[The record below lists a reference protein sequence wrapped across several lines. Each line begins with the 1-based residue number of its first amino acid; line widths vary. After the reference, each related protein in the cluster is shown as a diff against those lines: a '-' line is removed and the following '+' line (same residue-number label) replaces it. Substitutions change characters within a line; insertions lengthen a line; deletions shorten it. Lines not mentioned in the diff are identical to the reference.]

1 MPKSYLTPK
10 EEVLVFLK
18 SIPRGKVVTYR
29 ALSKK
34 FGCHPRIIT
43 SIMRSNLDPD
53 RNPCHR
59 VIPNDGS
66 LGDYAQGI
74 PERIKRLEKEGV
86 GIKNGKVEDKY
97 IIFEL

>member
-10 EEVLVFLK
+10 EEVLVFLR

-34 FGCHPRIIT
+34 FGCHPRIII
-43 SIMRSNLDPD
+43 SIMRGNKQPD
-53 RNPCHR
+53 VSPCYKA
-59 VIPNDGS
+59 IPNDGS
-66 LGDYAQGI
+66 LDGYVLWTA
-74 PERIKRLEKEGV
+74 ERIKRLEKDGI
-86 GIKNGKVEDKY
+86 GIKNGKIEDKY